1 MKPRVLMVTR
11 IPFWLLGAGERM
23 RLLAMVWVLGSKTE
37 LTVLFLGVMSD
48 QDVLRLSQLRVN
60 AAVLQMGPVV
70 TQMDVEAAEREAFHR
85 LCSTQTIDVC
95 IFERIALHALLEV
108 LPSGVRSVLD
118 THDLE
123 SANIE
128 SRRSQGHQVEDSL
141 TLAGELAMFSK
152 YDRVLLI
159 QPEDHALVSAHLGEL
174 AMLVPHPVSFP
185 KVPVDPDSRRL
196 GLVASAWAA
205 NLHGLD
211 WFADQV
217 WPQLASIPAQMHL
230 FGWIGNQWR
239 PNYSAFERHGYV
251 ADFKLA
257 WGMVDVAINP
267 VRWGSG
273 LKIKTVEA
281 LGHGLPLVTTSEGA
295 RGLAAAAGQA
305 FVVADEPDA
314 FANACK
320 WLLNDPQARRVLG
333 ESAYAF
339 ARQHFSPKA
348 CFGELMQWIGA

>member
-23 RLLAMVWVLGSKTE
+23 RLMAMVWILGSQTE
-37 LTVLFLGVMSD
+37 LTVLFLGAMGY
-48 QDVLRLSQLRVN
+48 QDVLRLKQLRVN
-60 AAVLQMGPVV
+60 AEVLQLGPVASLDQV
-70 TQMDVEAAEREAFHR
+70 AEAEREALHR
-85 LCSTQTIDVC
+85 LCRLKIFDVC
-95 IFERIALHALLEV
+95 IFQRIALNALLEV
-108 LPSGVRSVLD
+108 LPPGVRSVLD

-128 SRRSQGHQVEDSL
+128 SRRGQGQRVEDSL
-141 TLAGELAMFSK
+141 TFAMELAMFSK

-159 QPEDHALVSAHLGEL
+159 QPQDHALVSAHLGER

-185 KVPVDPDSRRL
+185 MVPVKSEGRRL

-205 NLHGLD
+205 NLHGMD

-217 WPQLASIPAQMHL
+217 WPRMASTPAQMHL
-230 FGWIGNQWR
+230 FGWIGDHWR
-239 PNYSAFERHGYV
+239 PTFSAFERHGYV

-257 WGMVDVAINP
+257 WGMTDVAINP

-295 RGLAAAAGQA
+295 RGLAAAAGEA

-314 FANACK
+314 FADACK
-320 WLLNDPQARRVLG
+320 SLLNDPQARRVLG

-348 CFGELMQWIGA
+348 CFGELMQWVGV

>member
-1 MKPRVLMVTR
+1 
-11 IPFWLLGAGERM
+11 M
-23 RLLAMVWVLGSKTE
+23 RLLAMVWVLGSQTE
-37 LTVLFLGVMSD
+37 LTVLFLGAMGD

-60 AAVLQMGPVV
+60 AAVLQMGPAVSPKEV
-70 TQMDVEAAEREAFHR
+70 RAAEREALHR
-85 LCSTQTIDVC
+85 LCSAQPFDVC

-108 LPSGVRSVLD
+108 LPSGIRSVLD

-128 SRRSQGHQVEDSL
+128 SRRSQGQQVEDSL
-141 TLAGELAMFSK
+141 TPAGELAMFCK

-159 QPEDHALVSAHLGEL
+159 QREDHAQVSAHLGER

-185 KVPVDPDSRRL
+185 KVPFNPDGRRL

-211 WFADQV
+211 WFADEV
-217 WPQLASIPAQMHL
+217 WPRLESSEARVHL
-230 FGWIGNQWR
+230 YGWIGDHWR
-239 PNYSAFERHGYV
+239 PAFSSFERHGYV
-251 ADFKLA
+251 ADFKQA
-257 WGMVDVAINP
+257 WGMTDVAINP

-295 RGLAAAAGQA
+295 RGLAAAAGHA
-305 FVVADEPDA
+305 FVVADEPNA
-314 FANACK
+314 FADACRT
-320 WLLNDPQARRVLG
+320 LLNDPQARRVLG
-333 ESAYAF
+333 ESAYTF